1 MCASFQILVDRDV
14 ERPLPLEEDMKK
26 VVAERVN
33 DSYKTKRGAMVDY
46 HSAISLLNRY
56 VQTLPVDL
64 FTKPVILWR
73 KVEVAKPLFRVC
85 LELPP
90 QSSLREE
97 IAVSVQSCEQS

>member
-1 MCASFQILVDRDV
+1 
-14 ERPLPLEEDMKK
+14 MKK

-33 DSYKTKRGAMVDY
+33 DSYKTQRGAMVDY

-56 VQTLPVDL
+56 VQSLPVDF

-73 KVEVAKPLFRVC
+73 KIAQAKPLFRVC

-97 IAVSVQSCEQS
+97 ITVSVQSRTKSLVYPHSITVTALVSFAGHHNEQ